1 MDTVAAEQPAAFD
14 SGRQAPLDEDAFASE
29 VRAFCLAECPAAI
42 RDVVRRGAKL
52 GRREWGPWQRILFER
67 GWGATNWP
75 VEFSGTGWDVRQRQI
90 FDDMLAECDCPPPH
104 HQGLR
109 HIGPVLI
116 RFGTPEQRAQFL
128 PGILDGT
135 NFWCQGYSEPNAGSD
150 LASLRTR
157 AELDGEHYVVNGQK
171 IWTTGAH
178 EADWMFALVR
188 TSTSE
193 GRHEGITLLLLPMDT
208 PGISVRP
215 ISTIDGWH
223 HVNEVFFSDVRVPVA
238 NRVGEEGRAWEYG
251 KYLLQHERLGAGSA
265 MGQIARSLKRT
276 RELVVAELPGPHD
289 ATRRRALEERLLCEE
304 AELQALREL
313 GRASVAALMEGR
325 PLGNGPS
332 VLKLA
337 SSEMVQRISEIGL
350 DAAGRRL
357 AGRFVPVDGTGPNAA
372 NEGVETIHNYLYLR
386 SRTIVAGTTE
396 VQKNL
401 IARALFGS

>member
-1 MDTVAAEQPAAFD
+1 MDMIAAQSMSPAE
-14 SGRQAPLDEDAFASE
+14 EDAFAAE
-29 VRAFCLAECPAAI
+29 IRAFCLADCPESI
-42 RDVVRRGAKL
+42 RDTVRRGIKL
-52 GRREWGPWQRILFER
+52 GRREWAPWQQILHAR

-75 VEFSGTGWDVRQRQI
+75 VEFGGTGWDIRCRTI
-90 FDDMLAECDCPPPH
+90 FDDVLAECDCPPPH

-116 RFGTPEQRAQFL
+116 RFGTPEQQARFL
-128 PGILDGT
+128 PGILDGR

-157 AELDGEHYVVNGQK
+157 AERDGDDYVVNGQK

-188 TSTSE
+188 TAAGE
-193 GRHEGITLLLLPMDT
+193 RKHEGITLLLLPMDT
-208 PGISVRP
+208 PGVTVRP
-215 ISTIDGWH
+215 IHTIDNWH

-238 NRVGEEGRAWEYG
+238 NRVGEEGRAWDYG

-265 MGQIARSLKRT
+265 IGQLGRSLERM
-276 RELVVAELPGPHD
+276 RELIAAELPAPED
-289 ATRRRALEERLLCEE
+289 AVRRRSLEERLLVEE
-304 AELQALREL
+304 AELMALREL
-313 GRASVAALMEGR
+313 GRSSVAALMEGR
-325 PLGNGPS
+325 PLGNAPS

-357 AGRFVPVDGTGPNAA
+357 AARFVPVDGAGPNAA

-401 IARALFGS
+401 IARALFGN

>member
-1 MDTVAAEQPAAFD
+1 MDEASPGEPADFDAAAFAAEI
-14 SGRQAPLDEDAFASE
+14 
-29 VRAFCLAECPAAI
+29 RAFCLAGCPDAI
-42 RDVVRRGAKL
+42 REVMRRGGKL
-52 GRREWGPWQRILFER
+52 TRREWGPWQRILFAR
-67 GWGATNWP
+67 GWGAPNWP
-75 VEFSGTGWDVRQRQI
+75 VAYGGTGWDIRQRQI
-90 FDDMLAECDCPPPH
+90 FDDVLAECDCPQPH

-116 RFGTPEQRAQFL
+116 RFGTPEQQARFL

-157 AELDGEHYVVNGQK
+157 AIRDGEDYVVNGQK
-171 IWTTGAH
+171 IWTTSAH

-188 TSTSE
+188 TATGE
-193 GRHEGITLLLLPMDT
+193 RKHDGITMLLLPMDS
-208 PGISVRP
+208 PGITVRP
-215 ISTIDGWH
+215 IPTIDGWH

-238 NRVGEEGRAWEYG
+238 NRVGEEGRAWDYG

-265 MGQIARSLKRT
+265 IGQLARSLQRM
-276 RELVVAELPGPHD
+276 RELVAAELSGPED
-289 ATRRRALEERLLCEE
+289 ATRRRALEERLLSED
-304 AELQALREL
+304 AELMALREL
-313 GRASVAALMEGR
+313 GHSAVAALMAGR
-325 PLGNGPS
+325 PLGNAPS

-350 DAAGRRL
+350 DAAARRL
-357 AGRFVPVDGTGPNAA
+357 AGRFLPVDGTGANAT